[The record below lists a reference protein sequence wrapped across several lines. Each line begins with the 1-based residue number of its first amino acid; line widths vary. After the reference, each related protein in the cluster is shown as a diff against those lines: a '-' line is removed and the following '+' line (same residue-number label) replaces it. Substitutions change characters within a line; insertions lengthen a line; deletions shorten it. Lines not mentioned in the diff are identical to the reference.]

1 MAFDCNFCKKSYS
14 NIASFTKHQQTNK
27 QCLQIQSEKG
37 ILSNKKLFECSWCKK
52 ELSSAVNLNKHTII
66 CKKKIENDKK
76 ELENTV
82 KKIEIVMEDKIEEVA
97 FTFRNKQEELEYELR
112 IKEEKIKEL
121 QDKLD
126 KHEKAPK
133 IINNTKNIT
142 NHITNNNLTIY
153 EVMTPE
159 RVEEFFKK
167 HYKLDTLLE
176 GLPGL
181 ARFIC
186 NGFIR
191 EKASYHCTDR
201 SRHKFIMNDSEG
213 RQVEDTDCEKLVS
226 LTAPGM
232 PHIKDVYDNGLFTVE
247 EEEEKQI
254 HDQYRSIS
262 NIDKDRS
269 KFKSELSKIVPTAE
283 EPYPPDKQWMRY
295 FEMMRE
301 GIDDPIEKRRE
312 KREKEKQDKNKKDK
326 KDSNMEEEPVL
337 EMKTIGG
344 ISLGQLD
351 VHRQAYRKR
360 LEQGID
366 EIKAPKR
373 LSDQF
378 KTNPE
383 LEKEYIAFITS

>member
-1 MAFDCNFCKKSYS
+1 MDCEYCKKTYS
-14 NIASFTKHQQTNK
+14 TKSSLLYHQRTAKSCLKIQEIQGFIKKENIKNFV
-27 QCLQIQSEKG
+27 CIY
-37 ILSNKKLFECSWCKK
+37 CKK
-52 ELSSAVNLNKHTII
+52 GFTSKYNMETHHGSCKEKIKEDALQLTKKHI
-66 CKKKIENDKK
+66 
-76 ELENTV
+76 LEET
-82 KKIEIVMEDKIEEVA
+82 EDKIEEVA

-126 KHEKAPK
+126 KHEKTPK

-142 NHITNNNLTIY
+142 NNITNNNLTIY

-159 RVEEFFKK
+159 RVEDFFKK

-186 NGFIR
+186 DGFIS

-213 RQVEDTDCEKLVS
+213 RQVEDTDCENLVS

-232 PHIKDVYDNGLFTVE
+232 PHIKDVYDNGLFSVE

-269 KFKSELSKIVPTAE
+269 KFKTELSKIVPTSE
-283 EPYPPDKQWMRY
+283 EPYPRDKQWMRY

-301 GIDDPIEKRRE
+301 GIDEPIEK
-312 KREKEKQDKNKKDK
+312 KRERREKQDKHKKDK

-360 LEQGID
+360 LEQGLEPI
-366 EIKAPKR
+366 IKAPKR
-373 LSDQF
+373 LSEQF
-378 KTNPE
+378 EKNPE
-383 LEKEYIAFITS
+383 LEKEYIAFIIS